1 MLYNWEVESV
11 FLVLQCSISQVVA
24 PAVLGMVADVA
35 AMKSRLNEFHR
46 QRQNGREEEEEDHDQ
61 GGRTGTELGRTQART
76 ETDHNQ
82 DKQQQ
87 FVFPASQAELD
98 NCVPTQDTP
107 VGIRLFLRQQ
117 DFCMNVLIS

>member
-1 MLYNWEVESV
+1 MLYNWNVGSV

-24 PAVLGMVADVA
+24 PAVLGMVSDVA

-46 QRQNGREEEEEDHDQ
+46 QRQNGREEEEDHDQ
-61 GGRTGTELGRTQART
+61 GGRTETGWSRTQART

-82 DKQQQ
+82 DKHQQ

-107 VGIRLFLRQQ
+107 VGSCLF
-117 DFCMNVLIS
+117 FYEKKT